1 MSIAEAYKSLKISS
15 ASEVS
20 EHKQIYDIS
29 FEYLSKVKQYNDIKS
44 FHNCIVALINLEA
57 YSRALK
63 LISEVPE
70 DVHKGFVLEKAYVY
84 YKTGNSDLLRQLYE
98 DKSFENNEV
107 LARAM
112 KHIVAQD
119 LYKNGNSL
127 EALELYQNLIKNN
140 KDIDNLLDLACN
152 ERATLFQ
159 LSVLDEKD
167 IHALTSQSIDET
179 YDLLLN
185 DALIH
190 LSKNELD
197 TAIVLLERASE
208 KCTTQLLSDSM
219 SDDDLLVELAP
230 IKLTL
235 AYIYQ
240 LTGKKEAALDIMK
253 EVDTSSVN
261 DAMIELIIRNNTWSI
276 KGTDGVNPNII
287 HRDLNLTQSLRKLLQ
302 KLTKP
307 QYQVILKNHLLLSY
321 ASGTLSNK
329 SSYFK
334 QSTLEEWI
342 KTFPG
347 DYSLHLYK
355 VLSTLKV
362 SPEEVSDPNSHKA
375 LAKRL
380 YKYATTTESEHLV
393 TAAAMALTFVNARQ
407 GKFNQSI
414 LLLEKLIETQLS
426 THKLIPGVISTLV
439 YVYERL
445 NRVYSLKELFD
456 KIVAYLREQNVEELK
471 ENKTTYNF
479 VRAIACKLLNYNKSE
494 ALRLFE
500 VLSDVDSSDKL
511 VRVILHKL
519 DVSSL
524 HSVDQLTQNTPSV
537 DELLAVD
544 LDTLVPS
551 KPQPVPLN
559 ESAKKVVNTK
569 KRQRKPKFSPSKK
582 LKPDILPDDLDE
594 ERWLPL
600 KLRSYYKPSKKQ
612 KKKAAGHQG
621 ALEPS
626 ETSSAS
632 SSKNKNKKKKKG
644 KK

>member
-29 FEYLSKVKQYNDIKS
+29 FEYLSKVKQYNDLKS

-70 DVHKGFVLEKAYVY
+70 DVHRGFVLEKAYVY

-98 DKSFENNEV
+98 DKSYENNAV

-119 LYKNGNSL
+119 LYRNGNSL
-127 EALELYQNLIKNN
+127 EALELYQDLIKNN
-140 KDIDNLLDLACN
+140 KEIDNLLDLACN

-167 IHALTSQSIDET
+167 IHASTAQSIDET

-208 KCTTQLLSDSM
+208 KCTQSLSDSM
-219 SDDDLLVELAP
+219 SKEDLLVELAP

-287 HRDLNLTQSLRKLLQ
+287 HRDLNLAQSLRKLSQ

-362 SPEEVSDPNSHKA
+362 SPEEVSDPSSHKA

-426 THKLIPGVISTLV
+426 THKLIPGVISTLI

-445 NRVYSLKELFD
+445 NRVYSLEELFN
-456 KIVAYLREQNVEELK
+456 KIVGYLREQNVEELK

-559 ESAKKVVNTK
+559 ESAKKVANTK

-582 LKPDILPDDLDE
+582 LKPDISPDDLDE

-626 ETSSAS
+626 EASSAS